1 PNTHP
6 PLFAG
11 TAKSEK
17 KTGIDNFGW
26 LQQFEMNIEEVKIN
40 IKFSE
45 MIKILEM
52 TLHNTFKD
60 REIRLLKTLIILLKK
75 KSNNDL
81 KFEMVTPY
89 FYNIW
94 EEMLKQMFNHN
105 YKLQRKMPKPYW
117 LINEIKH
124 STDQIPDILIE
135 KENELIIIDAKY
147 YSTYTGS
154 VNKYPGWESI
164 VKQLYYNLS
173 LKDEY
178 DIIKNIF
185 CMPESMLEDFKYIGK
200 TSVEGQEK
208 QFGYVDAFSLD
219 LNLVISSYINNKKQN
234 DLLNNIVKYIS
245 T

>member
-1 PNTHP
+1 
-6 PLFAG
+6 
-11 TAKSEK
+11 
-17 KTGIDNFGW
+17 
-26 LQQFEMNIEEVKIN
+26 
-40 IKFSE
+40 
-45 MIKILEM
+45 
-52 TLHNTFKD
+52 
-60 REIRLLKTLIILLKK
+60 
-75 KSNNDL
+75 
-81 KFEMVTPY
+81 
-89 FYNIW
+89 
-94 EEMLKQMFNHN
+94 
-105 YKLQRKMPKPYW
+105 MPKPYW

-200 TSVEGQEK
+200 TSVEGQEEAIWLCGC
-208 QFGYVDAFSLD
+208 FF
-219 LNLVISSYINNKKQN
+219 
-234 DLLNNIVKYIS
+234 

>member
-1 PNTHP
+1 S
-6 PLFAG
+6 
-11 TAKSEK
+11 K
-17 KTGIDNFGW
+17 
-26 LQQFEMNIEEVKIN
+26 
-40 IKFSE
+40 
-45 MIKILEM
+45 
-52 TLHNTFKD
+52 
-60 REIRLLKTLIILLKK
+60 
-75 KSNNDL
+75 
-81 KFEMVTPY
+81 
-89 FYNIW
+89 
-94 EEMLKQMFNHN
+94 
-105 YKLQRKMPKPYW
+105 
-117 LINEIKH
+117 
-124 STDQIPDILIE
+124 DQIPDILIE